1 MDLSQAWKRL
11 FTDWP
16 EDVTP
21 KGIIIASYDEQIP
34 FDGFLVGDALLVINR
49 ATPDAS
55 GARRV
60 VLPYAHIQGL
70 KFTEV
75 VKNRALRQMGF
86 GNADP
91 K

>member
-1 MDLSQAWKRL
+1 MDLSEAWKQL

-16 EDVTP
+16 DDVAP
-21 KGIIIASYDEQIP
+21 KGVIITSYDEQIL
-34 FDGFLVGDALLVINR
+34 FDGFLVGDELLVINR
-49 ATPDAS
+49 RTPDAS

-60 VLPYAHIQGL
+60 VLPYTHIQGL

-86 GNADP
+86 GDSGD